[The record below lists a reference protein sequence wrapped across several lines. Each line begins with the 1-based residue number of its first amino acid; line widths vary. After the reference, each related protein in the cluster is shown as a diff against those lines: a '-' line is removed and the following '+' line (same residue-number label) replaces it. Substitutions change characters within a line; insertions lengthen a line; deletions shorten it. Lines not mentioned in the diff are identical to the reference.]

1 MSLTSHLQESQ
12 IFSTHCILMLTQGL
26 CEGLTPFAFVLY
38 MILPTPG
45 ISNKPKITLIG

>member
-26 CEGLTPFAFVLY
+26 CKGVTPFGFVLY
-38 MILPTPG
+38 TALPTPG
-45 ISNKPKITLIG
+45 ILYKPKITLIR